1 MSRGPSCKN
10 DPLFK
15 LTANLHCPGDVWVQK
30 HEDHPIRAEAKSR
43 TGLVSAALGE
53 LMHSMGW
60 DDPRMLVG
68 LLADF
73 VNRFPDDMRAAIAAA
88 IIQGLGVAVKRDGE
102 NLEVDMKQHYNALAG
117 DSGERRTPGGLI
129 LPGG

>member
-1 MSRGPSCKN
+1 MSRGPSCQR

-88 IIQGLGVAVKRDGE
+88 IIQGLGVAVKREGE
-102 NLEVDMKQHYNALAG
+102 NLEVDMAPVANSLGNANQ
-117 DSGERRTPGGLI
+117 ERRTPSGLI
-129 LPGG
+129 LPGR